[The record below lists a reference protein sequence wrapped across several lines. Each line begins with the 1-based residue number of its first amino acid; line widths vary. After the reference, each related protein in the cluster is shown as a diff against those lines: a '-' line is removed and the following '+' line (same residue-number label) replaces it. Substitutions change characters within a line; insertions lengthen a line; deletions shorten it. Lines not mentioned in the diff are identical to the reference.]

1 GRDLLTTAGTMS
13 NGSNGHYGAWIR
25 SRRQDR
31 GKSLEEASAA
41 TNIDGHYLRAL
52 EAGNIAL
59 LPEPYMRAFLKTY
72 ATWLGLDATE
82 VLRRFEAFLHEES
95 ESLEVL
101 HTTIRER
108 EGRKPQPVKER
119 GRPEPGPV
127 VRTAPSPSL
136 PLRSFMVPVA
146 IIAFTIVLIV
156 AIKPG
161 RETSNPVESV
171 QTEAIAEPEGGT
183 QVDDRTV
190 PEQESREPERPAQV
204 QQTQMQ
210 PAPGQGDL
218 LEFVADALEDTWM
231 QVIADGDTV
240 VTRVITEGRQVS
252 VTFQDTLV
260 VKVGKNR
267 GMRLYFNQ
275 EELTDLGPDG
285 MILSFMLTRAG
296 MQQRRLTYP
305 PDQIPD
311 YLNIPPGS

>member
-1 GRDLLTTAGTMS
+1 MS
-13 NGSNGHYGAWIR
+13 NGSDGHYGAWIR

-31 GKSLEEASAA
+31 GQSIEEASSA

-72 ATWLGLDATE
+72 STWLGLDPSE
-82 VLRRFEAFLHEES
+82 VLIRFEAFLHEES
-95 ESLEVL
+95 ESLDVL
-101 HTTIRER
+101 RTTIRER

-119 GRPEPGPV
+119 ERREPEPATP
-127 VRTAPSPSL
+127 L
-136 PLRSFMVPVA
+136 PWRSFMVPVA

-156 AIKPG
+156 VIKPG
-161 RETSNPVESV
+161 WETSDPVGTG
-171 QTEAIAEPEGGT
+171 QTEEVAESTGGT
-183 QVDDRTV
+183 TAEGRAA
-190 PEQESREPERPAQV
+190 PEEERREPERPAPAQ
-204 QQTQMQ
+204 QAQTQSE
-210 PAPGQGDL
+210 PGQGEGDL
-218 LEFVADALEDTWM
+218 QEFIADALEDTWM

-240 VTRVITEGRQVS
+240 VTRVVTEGRQVS
-252 VTFQDTLV
+252 VTFQDTLRV
-260 VKVGKNR
+260 RVGKNR

-285 MILSFMLTRAG
+285 MILSFILTPAG